1 MTVRV
6 LLVDDHPVV
15 REGVS
20 SLLAAGRDFEVVG
33 QAECGDE
40 VPALV
45 EQLHPDVVVLDLVM
59 PGRGGLE
66 VTGELT
72 RRFPGTRVLVLSMH
86 DSEAYVLEA
95 LRRGA
100 SGYAL
105 KHAPPAELVRA
116 VREVAAGRRYL
127 SPPLTERAVEA
138 YARRASQVSD
148 PYDALTARERE
159 VLALVAEGHTN
170 AAIGE
175 QLFISPRTVETH
187 RAHAM
192 KKLGVRSSA
201 QLVRDA
207 LRRGILAPDP

>member
-1 MTVRV
+1 
-6 LLVDDHPVV
+6 
-15 REGVS
+15 
-20 SLLAAGRDFEVVG
+20 
-33 QAECGDE
+33 
-40 VPALV
+40 
-45 EQLHPDVVVLDLVM
+45 
-59 PGRGGLE
+59 
-66 VTGELT
+66 
-72 RRFPGTRVLVLSMH
+72 MH

-170 AAIGE
+170 AAIGK
-175 QLFISPRTVETH
+175 QLFIGPRTVETH
-187 RAHAM
+187 RAHADE
-192 KKLGVRSSA
+192 RSWACAARPSGSA
-201 QLVRDA
+201 TRCA
-207 LRRGILAPDP
+207 EAFSRPIRNGRRRGPGPGAGLPGRCRTPP

>member
-1 MTVRV
+1 M
-6 LLVDDHPVV
+6 
-15 REGVS
+15 
-20 SLLAAGRDFEVVG
+20 
-33 QAECGDE
+33 
-40 VPALV
+40 
-45 EQLHPDVVVLDLVM
+45 
-59 PGRGGLE
+59 
-66 VTGELT
+66 
-72 RRFPGTRVLVLSMH
+72 LVLSMH
-86 DSEAYVLEA
+86 DSEAYVVEA

-127 SPPLTERAVEA
+127 TPPLTERAVEA
-138 YARRASQVSD
+138 YARRASQDSD
-148 PYDALTARERE
+148 PYDTLTARERE

-187 RAHAM
+187 RAHVM
-192 KKLGVRSSA
+192 KKLGLRSSA
-201 QLVRDA
+201 QLVRGA

>member
-20 SLLAAGRDFEVVG
+20 GLLAAERDFEVVG

-45 EQLHPDVVVLDLVM
+45 EQLHPDVVVLDLMM

-116 VREVAAGRRYL
+116 VRDVAAGRRYL

-192 KKLGVRSSA
+192 KKLGLRSSA
-201 QLVRDA
+201 ALVRDA